1 MISLCV
7 LAVAPYI
14 TLMLDAQHAAA
25 TPALIRREDY
35 TPPDWLVPDIQLDF
49 DLDPAATRVRA
60 TLSVTRNGAHDRP
73 LRLDGDGLTPLA
85 VRVDGQDCSGWTLE
99 DGALVIPLSGDVALV
114 ETEVEIAPDKNT
126 QLMGL
131 YASGGLLCTQCE
143 AEGFRRITFF
153 PDRPDVLSRY
163 RVKMTADKARFPVLL
178 GNGDCTASGDLP
190 DGRHWAEWT
199 DPFPK
204 PSYLFAL
211 VAGQLSANR
220 DHFTTMSGKQVDL
233 AIWVAEADLPKT
245 QHAMDALKASMR
257 WDEQVYGREY
267 DLGQFNI
274 VAVAD
279 FNFGAMENKS
289 LNIFNSRYILADP
302 DSATDADYDAVAGV
316 VAHEYFHNWSG
327 NRVTCR
333 DWFQLSLKEG
343 FTVFRDQCFSADQGS
358 AAVKRIEDVRVL
370 RAAQFPEDAGP
381 LAHPIRPDS
390 YIEISNFYTATIYN
404 KGAEIIRM
412 LHSILGAEDFRK
424 GSDLYF
430 ARHDGTA
437 ATCEDFVRAMEAA
450 SGRDLNQFRLWYATA
465 GTPRVTARIDGDDLV
480 QTQSIPAT
488 PGQSDKPA
496 LVIPLRL
503 AVFDRTRGSHQGEEL
518 VLLTSAEQRVPL
530 GIAGADAIVSLNRG
544 FSAPIILE
552 SDRTRADLAFLSA
565 HDDDPFG
572 RYEAMQQLML
582 DTLVDGVTRGSA
594 DHAPVIEAVRQT
606 LSNNALDAAF
616 LGEAV
621 LLPSEAFIGD
631 QMTQVDPEA
640 IHQARE
646 ALRRDLGRTLA
657 DQWQALYAQHQAQG
671 FAITPEAKGARRLRN
686 VALNYLAVGRADG
699 AGDMAQ
705 AQFDAAD
712 NMTDRIAALMAL
724 ANGDAR
730 QRAGALAAF
739 YDRYRDNPL
748 VIDKWFSV
756 QAMSARDDTL
766 AAVRALYDHPDF
778 TLANPNRVRALVG
791 AFAMNQRAFHAADG
805 AGYRFLADLLLAL
818 DPINPQ
824 TAAKLLPPLGRWKR
838 FDAGRQ
844 ALMRGELERILAAPN
859 LSKDVFEQASKSLAG

>member
-1 MISLCV
+1 
-7 LAVAPYI
+7 
-14 TLMLDAQHAAA
+14 MLDAQNAAA
-25 TPALIRREDY
+25 TPAIIRREDY
-35 TPPDWLVPDIQLDF
+35 SPPDWLVPDIALEF
-49 DLDPAATRVRA
+49 DLDPAKTRVRA
-60 TLSVTRNGAHDRP
+60 TLNVVRNGVHDRP
-73 LRLDGDGLTPLA
+73 LRLDGDGLTPLS
-85 VRVDGQDCSGWTLE
+85 VHVDGKECSAWSLE
-99 DGALVIPLSGDVALV
+99 EGTLVIALTGNQAVV
-114 ETEVEIAPDKNT
+114 ETEVEIAPEANT

-153 PDRPDVLSRY
+153 PDRPDVLTRY
-163 RVKMTADKARFPVLL
+163 VVKMTANKAAFPVLL
-178 GNGDCTASGDLP
+178 GNGDCTASGDLA

-211 VAGQLSANR
+211 VAGQLCANR
-220 DHFTTMSGKQVDL
+220 DQFTTMTGKTVDL

-245 QHAMDALKASMR
+245 QHAMDALKASMT

-289 LNIFNSRYILADP
+289 LNVFNSRYILADP
-302 DSATDADYDAVAGV
+302 DTATDADYDAIAGV

-412 LHSILGAEDFRK
+412 LHTILGPVDFRK
-424 GSDLYF
+424 GCDLYF
-430 ARHDGTA
+430 ERHDGTA
-437 ATCEDFVRAMEAA
+437 ATCEDFVRALEEA
-450 SGRDLNQFRLWYATA
+450 SGRDLAQFRHWYSTA
-465 GTPRVTARIDGDDLV
+465 GTPRVTVRVDGDDLV
-480 QTQSIPAT
+480 LGQSVAAT

-496 LVIPLRL
+496 LVIPLRI
-503 AVFDRTRGSHQGEEL
+503 AAFDRATGTHQGEQL
-518 VLLTSAEQRVPL
+518 ILLDQPEMRVPL
-530 GIAGADAIVSLNRG
+530 GRAGSRPVLSINRG
-544 FSAPIILE
+544 FSAPVIVAA
-552 SDRTRADLAFLSA
+552 DQTHDDLAFLSA

-582 DTLVDGVTRGSA
+582 ATLIKAVQTGHA

-606 LSNNALDAAF
+606 LTNNALDAAF
-616 LGEAV
+616 VGEAV
-621 LLPSEAFIGD
+621 LLPSESYIGD
-631 QMTQVDPEA
+631 QMALVDPEA
-640 IHQARE
+640 IHAARE
-646 ALRRDLGRTLA
+646 ALRQDLGQQLA
-657 DQWQALYAQHQAQG
+657 DQWHAAYAKHQAEG
-671 FAITPEAKGARRLRN
+671 FALTPAAKGARRLRN
-686 VALNYLAVGRADG
+686 VALNYLAAGREDD
-699 AGDMAQ
+699 AGDLAF
-705 AQFDAAD
+705 AQFDAAN
-712 NMTDRIAALMAL
+712 NMTDRLAAMMTL
-724 ANGDAR
+724 ANGDAP
-730 QRAGALAAF
+730 QRRAALDAF
-739 YDRYRDNPL
+739 YARYQDNAL
-748 VIDKWFSV
+748 VIDKWFAA
-756 QAMSARDDTL
+756 QATSARPDTL
-766 AAVRALYDHPDF
+766 AAVRKLQDHGDF
-778 TLANPNRVRALVG
+778 TLANPNRVRALAG
-791 AFAMNQRAFHAADG
+791 AFSMNQLHFHAADG
-805 AGYRFLADLLLAL
+805 AGYRFLADILLAL

-844 ALMRGELERILAAPN
+844 ALMRAELERILAAPN

>member
-1 MISLCV
+1 
-7 LAVAPYI
+7 
-14 TLMLDAQHAAA
+14 MLDAQNAAA
-25 TPALIRREDY
+25 TPAIIRREDY
-35 TPPDWLVPDIQLDF
+35 SPPDWLVPDIALEF
-49 DLDPAATRVRA
+49 DLDPAKTRVRA
-60 TLSVTRNGAHDRP
+60 TLNVVRNGVHDRP
-73 LRLDGDGLTPLA
+73 LRLDGDGLTPLS
-85 VRVDGQDCSGWTLE
+85 VHVDGKECSAWSLE
-99 DGALVIPLSGDVALV
+99 EGTLVIALTGNQAVV
-114 ETEVEIAPDKNT
+114 ETEVEIAPEANT

-153 PDRPDVLSRY
+153 PDRPDVLTRY
-163 RVKMTADKARFPVLL
+163 VVKMTANKAAFPVLL
-178 GNGDCTASGDLP
+178 GNGDCTASGDLA

-211 VAGQLSANR
+211 VAGQLFANR
-220 DHFTTMSGKQVDL
+220 DQFTTMTGKTVDL

-245 QHAMDALKASMR
+245 QHAMDALKASMT

-289 LNIFNSRYILADP
+289 LNVFNSRYILADP
-302 DSATDADYDAVAGV
+302 DTATDADYDAIAGV

-412 LHSILGAEDFRK
+412 LHTILGPVDFRK
-424 GSDLYF
+424 GCDLYF
-430 ARHDGTA
+430 ERHDGTA
-437 ATCEDFVRAMEAA
+437 ATCEDFVRALEEA
-450 SGRDLNQFRLWYATA
+450 SGRDLAQFRHWYSTA
-465 GTPRVTARIDGDDLV
+465 GTPRVTVRVDGDDLV
-480 QTQSIPAT
+480 LGQSVAAT

-496 LVIPLRL
+496 LVIPLRI
-503 AVFDRTRGSHQGEEL
+503 AAFDRATGTHQGEQL
-518 VLLTSAEQRVPL
+518 ILLDQPEMRVPL
-530 GIAGADAIVSLNRG
+530 GRAGSRPVLSINRG
-544 FSAPIILE
+544 FSAPVIVAA
-552 SDRTRADLAFLSA
+552 DQTHDDLAFLSA

-582 DTLVDGVTRGSA
+582 ATLIKAVQTGHV

-606 LSNNALDAAF
+606 LTNNALDAAF
-616 LGEAV
+616 VGEAV
-621 LLPSEAFIGD
+621 LLPSEAYIGD
-631 QMTQVDPEA
+631 QMALVDPEA
-640 IHQARE
+640 IHAARE
-646 ALRRDLGRTLA
+646 ALRQDLGQQLA
-657 DQWQALYAQHQAQG
+657 DQWHAAYAKHQAEG
-671 FAITPEAKGARRLRN
+671 FALTPAAKGARRLRN
-686 VALNYLAVGRADG
+686 VALNYLAAGREDD
-699 AGDMAQ
+699 AGDLAF
-705 AQFDAAD
+705 AQFDAAN
-712 NMTDRIAALMAL
+712 NMTDRLAAMMTL
-724 ANGDAR
+724 ANGDAP
-730 QRAGALAAF
+730 QRRAALDAF
-739 YDRYRDNPL
+739 YARYQDNAL
-748 VIDKWFSV
+748 VIDKWFAA
-756 QAMSARDDTL
+756 QATSARPDTL
-766 AAVRALYDHPDF
+766 AAVRKLQDHVDF
-778 TLANPNRVRALVG
+778 TLANPNRVRALAG
-791 AFAMNQRAFHAADG
+791 AFSMNQLHFHAADG
-805 AGYRFLADLLLAL
+805 AGYRFLADILLAL

-844 ALMRGELERILAAPN
+844 ALMRAELERILAAPN

>member
-1 MISLCV
+1 
-7 LAVAPYI
+7 
-14 TLMLDAQHAAA
+14 MLDAQNAAA
-25 TPALIRREDY
+25 TPAIIRREDY
-35 TPPDWLVPDIQLDF
+35 SPPDWLVPDIALEF
-49 DLDPAATRVRA
+49 DLDPAKTRVRA
-60 TLSVTRNGAHDRP
+60 TLNVVRNGVHDRP
-73 LRLDGDGLTPLA
+73 LRLDGDGLTPLS
-85 VRVDGQDCSGWTLE
+85 VHVDGKECSAWSLE
-99 DGALVIPLSGDVALV
+99 EGTLVIALTGNQAVV
-114 ETEVEIAPDKNT
+114 ETEVEIAPEANT

-153 PDRPDVLSRY
+153 PDRPDVLTRY
-163 RVKMTADKARFPVLL
+163 VVKMTANKAAFPVLL
-178 GNGDCTASGDLP
+178 GNGDCTASGDLA

-211 VAGQLSANR
+211 VAGQLFANR
-220 DHFTTMSGKQVDL
+220 DQFTTMTGKTVDL

-245 QHAMDALKASMR
+245 QHAMDALKASMT

-289 LNIFNSRYILADP
+289 LNVFNSRYILADP
-302 DSATDADYDAVAGV
+302 DTATDADYDAIAGV

-412 LHSILGAEDFRK
+412 LHTILGPVDFRK
-424 GSDLYF
+424 GCDLYF
-430 ARHDGTA
+430 ERHDGTA
-437 ATCEDFVRAMEAA
+437 ATCEDFVRALEEA
-450 SGRDLNQFRLWYATA
+450 SGRDLAQFRHWYSTA
-465 GTPRVTARIDGDDLV
+465 GTPRVTVRVDGDDLV
-480 QTQSIPAT
+480 LGQSVAAT

-496 LVIPLRL
+496 LVIPLRI
-503 AVFDRTRGSHQGEEL
+503 AAFDRATGTHQGEQL
-518 VLLTSAEQRVPL
+518 ILLDQPEMRVPL
-530 GIAGADAIVSLNRG
+530 GRAGSRPVLSINRG
-544 FSAPIILE
+544 FSAPVIVAA
-552 SDRTRADLAFLSA
+552 DQTHDDLAFLSA

-582 DTLVDGVTRGSA
+582 ATLIKAVQTGHV

-606 LSNNALDAAF
+606 LTNNALDAAF
-616 LGEAV
+616 VGEAV
-621 LLPSEAFIGD
+621 LLPSEAYIGD
-631 QMTQVDPEA
+631 QMALVDPEA
-640 IHQARE
+640 IHAARE
-646 ALRRDLGRTLA
+646 ALRQDLGQQLA
-657 DQWQALYAQHQAQG
+657 DQWHAAYAKHQAEG
-671 FAITPEAKGARRLRN
+671 FALTPAAKGARRLRN
-686 VALNYLAVGRADG
+686 VALNYLAAGREDD
-699 AGDMAQ
+699 AGDLAF
-705 AQFDAAD
+705 AQFDAAN
-712 NMTDRIAALMAL
+712 NMTDRLAAMMTL
-724 ANGDAR
+724 ANGDAP
-730 QRAGALAAF
+730 QRRAALDAF
-739 YDRYRDNPL
+739 YARYQDNAL
-748 VIDKWFSV
+748 VIDKWFAA
-756 QAMSARDDTL
+756 QATSARPDTL
-766 AAVRALYDHPDF
+766 AAVRKLQDHGDF
-778 TLANPNRVRALVG
+778 TLANPNRVRALAG
-791 AFAMNQRAFHAADG
+791 AFSMNQLHFHAADG
-805 AGYRFLADLLLAL
+805 AGYRFLADILLAL

-844 ALMRGELERILAAPN
+844 ALMRAELERILAAPN

>member
-1 MISLCV
+1 
-7 LAVAPYI
+7 
-14 TLMLDAQHAAA
+14 MLDAQNAAA
-25 TPALIRREDY
+25 TPAIIRREDY
-35 TPPDWLVPDIQLDF
+35 SPPDWLVPDIALDF
-49 DLDPAATRVRA
+49 DLDPAKTRVRA
-60 TLSVTRNGAHDRP
+60 TLNVVRNGVHDRP
-73 LRLDGDGLTPLA
+73 LRLDGDGLTPLS
-85 VRVDGQDCSGWTLE
+85 VHVDGKECSAWSLE
-99 DGALVIPLSGDVALV
+99 EGTLVIALTGNQAVV
-114 ETEVEIAPDKNT
+114 ETEVEIAPEANT

-153 PDRPDVLSRY
+153 PDRPDVLTRY
-163 RVKMTADKARFPVLL
+163 VVKMTANKAAFPVLL
-178 GNGDCTASGDLP
+178 GNGDCTASGDLA

-211 VAGQLSANR
+211 VAGQLFANR
-220 DHFTTMSGKQVDL
+220 DQFTTMTGKTVDL

-245 QHAMDALKASMR
+245 QHAMDALKASMT

-289 LNIFNSRYILADP
+289 LNVFNSRYILADP
-302 DSATDADYDAVAGV
+302 DTATDADYDAIAGV

-412 LHSILGAEDFRK
+412 LHTILGPVDFRK
-424 GSDLYF
+424 GCDLYF
-430 ARHDGTA
+430 ERHDGTA
-437 ATCEDFVRAMEAA
+437 ATCEDFVRALEEA
-450 SGRDLNQFRLWYATA
+450 SGRDLAQFRHWYSTA
-465 GTPRVTARIDGDDLV
+465 GTPRVTVRVDGDDLV
-480 QTQSIPAT
+480 LGQSVAAT

-496 LVIPLRL
+496 LVIPLRI
-503 AVFDRTRGSHQGEEL
+503 AAFDRATGTHQGEQL
-518 VLLTSAEQRVPL
+518 ILLDQPEMRVPL
-530 GIAGADAIVSLNRG
+530 GRAGSRPVLSINRG
-544 FSAPIILE
+544 FSAPVIVAA
-552 SDRTRADLAFLSA
+552 DQTHDDLAFLSA

-582 DTLVDGVTRGSA
+582 ATLIKAVQTGHV

-606 LSNNALDAAF
+606 LTNNALDAAF
-616 LGEAV
+616 VGEAV
-621 LLPSEAFIGD
+621 LLPSEAYIGD
-631 QMTQVDPEA
+631 QMALVDPEA
-640 IHQARE
+640 IHAARE
-646 ALRRDLGRTLA
+646 ALRQDLGQQLA
-657 DQWQALYAQHQAQG
+657 DQWHAAYAKHQAEG
-671 FAITPEAKGARRLRN
+671 FALTPAAKGARRLRN
-686 VALNYLAVGRADG
+686 VALNYLAAGREDD
-699 AGDMAQ
+699 AGDLAF
-705 AQFDAAD
+705 AQFDAAN
-712 NMTDRIAALMAL
+712 NMTDRLAAMMTL
-724 ANGDAR
+724 ANGDAP
-730 QRAGALAAF
+730 QRRAALDAF
-739 YDRYRDNPL
+739 YARYQDNAL
-748 VIDKWFSV
+748 VIDKWFAA
-756 QAMSARDDTL
+756 QATSARPDTL
-766 AAVRALYDHPDF
+766 AAVRKLQDHVDF
-778 TLANPNRVRALVG
+778 TLANPNRVRALAG
-791 AFAMNQRAFHAADG
+791 AFSMNQLHFHAADG
-805 AGYRFLADLLLAL
+805 AGYRFLADILLAL

-844 ALMRGELERILAAPN
+844 ALMRAELERILAAPN